1 MVYALV
7 DQRDAWHQR
16 VLAWWGRPQRPSVLL
31 PASILPEVC
40 YLLATRI
47 GHAAEA
53 AFVRSIADREF
64 EIELYDDAD
73 IRRAADLMVTYGSL
87 PLGFVDATIVALA
100 ERLGVT
106 TIVTTDRRHFTVVRP
121 RHAEGFDLAP

>member
-1 MVYALV
+1 M
-7 DQRDAWHQR
+7 DRRDAWHER
-16 VLAWWGRPQRPSVLL
+16 VVAWWGRAERPPVLL

-47 GHAAEA
+47 GHTAETG
-53 AFVRSIADREF
+53 FVRSLVDREF
-64 EIELYDDAD
+64 DVELFDDAD
-73 IRRAADLMVTYGSL
+73 IRRTADLMVAYGSL

-106 TIVTTDRRHFTVVRP
+106 TILTTDRRHFTVVRP
-121 RHAEGFDLAP
+121 RHAEGFELAP